1 MSCSIVTNQQT
12 SLPVSEN
19 VTPEAKV
26 KDPKRVEAAGQGR
39 ESYIKKL
46 KERCLMNNQMV
57 QMALKDFI
65 DYFQQ
70 DLNDPASILTA
81 IEETILI
88 MIEEHNNEI
97 NISIAMI

>member
-1 MSCSIVTNQQT
+1 
-12 SLPVSEN
+12 
-19 VTPEAKV
+19 
-26 KDPKRVEAAGQGR
+26 
-39 ESYIKKL
+39 
-46 KERCLMNNQMV
+46 MV

-88 MIEEHNNEI
+88 MTEEHNNEI